1 MGIKCLT
8 FHFSD
13 RKWFRHKLFSQGRA
27 KNRSPWR
34 WPCVDPFWWLA
45 EYANFL
51 CMYSVVGKQWLLNF
65 TYNRRDSFGYALFY
79 VVFVVARQGRF
90 WYEFFST
97 PELSRFPRSRSQ
109 CSFVPFPEQLSAQH
123 CEKLVLS
130 PPTKNLCR
138 NWRAKRNDTKR
149 NINTPKTTSMSKCT
163 WVQM

>member
-13 RKWFRHKLFSQGRA
+13 RTWFRHKLFSQGRA

-79 VVFVVARQGRF
+79 VVFVVVRQGRF
-90 WYEFFST
+90 GYEFFST

-109 CSFVPFPEQLSAQH
+109 CSFVPVPLPELSAQH

-130 PPTKNLCR
+130 PPTKTNVRTDELTSK
-138 NWRAKRNDTKR
+138 AKRYQTKLKY
-149 NINTPKTTSMSKCT
+149 PKDNFD
-163 WVQM
+163 V